1 MKNYMFGDK
10 KNKLKDSERSLIS
23 ETVSIEGTINSS
35 GAIDV
40 AGLIKGPVYSKEII
54 VRETG
59 SITGSIEGEHIE
71 IHGHMDGKVSGQD
84 VVIGSTGTVKGDIEF
99 GNNLK
104 TENGADI
111 DGYIKKTN
119 KSKTTLTGDFLF
131 KKKDRKDKPEN
142 EDRPE
147 VVNKENKEALA

>member
-1 MKNYMFGDK
+1 MFGDK
-10 KNKLKDSERSLIS
+10 KIKIKDSERSLIS

-40 AGLIKGPVYSKEII
+40 AGLVKGPVISKELI
-54 VRETG
+54 VRDTG
-59 SITGSIEGEHIE
+59 SITGTIEADDVE
-71 IHGHMDGKVSGQD
+71 IHGHLDGKVSAQNI
-84 VVIGSTGTVKGDIEF
+84 VIGSTGTVKGDIEF
-99 GNNLK
+99 GVNLR

-119 KSKTTLTGDFLF
+119 SSKSKLTGDFLF
-131 KKKDRKDKPEN
+131 KKKEKKETSESS

-147 VVNKENKEALA
+147 VVNKEAIA